1 METTKLYALAENR
14 GITVDRYSL
23 ERNKSISVNLN
34 DHLFVALDLALSGID
49 EKICLAHELGHCE
62 SGSFY
67 NIYSPFDVREK
78 HERRANIWAIK
89 KLIPRYRYEKALR
102 QGYDNIYDLAEYF
115 SVSCDFMQKAVE
127 YYRN

>member
-14 GITVDRYSL
+14 GITVDRYPL
-23 ERNKSISVNLN
+23 ECNKSISMNLN
-34 DHLFVALDLALSGID
+34 DRLFVALDLALTGID

-89 KLIPRYRYEKALR
+89 KLVPRYRYEKALR

-127 YYRN
+127 YYNN